1 MMEQEV
7 QTYTAQWNHPN
18 ITSRAPQS
26 HKVLLEFAHLSHNK
40 QSRVRTWMRRMWFPD
55 NPSIYFI
62 IFFFNWGLT
71 QFVCLSAANH
81 HISHR
86 VLPATAHPALPWWSR
101 WLVRALA
108 VPVNTHLKWQ
118 CHKCGV
124 FEWPALPVWLF
135 FFFFL
140 YTFTVC
146 TFIPSEEWQRFRQF
160 MHNLSDQNWTLNFT
174 LAWCSRALKSQP

>member
-7 QTYTAQWNHPN
+7 QTYTAQWNHPS
-18 ITSRAPQS
+18 ITSRALQS
-26 HKVLLEFAHLSHNK
+26 HKVLLAFAHLSHNK

-55 NPSIYFI
+55 NPSIYLFF
-62 IFFFNWGLT
+62 FFFNWGLT
-71 QFVCLSAANH
+71 QFICLSAANH

-86 VLPATAHPALPWWSR
+86 VLSATAHPALPWWSR

-124 FEWPALPVWLF
+124 FEWPALPVLCVH
-135 FFFFL
+135 L
-140 YTFTVC
+140 S
-146 TFIPSEEWQRFRQF
+146 PRFRQF